1 MNPHCFLKII
11 PLLFIIIIS
20 KVTLAQTT
28 FSKDVEYSIPKHNSF
43 FNSTKTNILLKF
55 NDFIANDSLAIKSN
69 ITILDNNT
77 PVPYS
82 IIFPTDLKTVILNP
96 INPFTN
102 NVKVEVVVD
111 SNLKYSNYTS
121 IIGFSFWFNTISDNN
136 EIKSIKFFNEFPEYI
151 NTDNK
156 KSVTSIDTS
165 KNLINVF
172 DKQNAISVL
181 ANNGKATGYY
191 FISTIPINPSKQN
204 RLLILDGNGEIVF
217 EKLTN
222 GSVLD
227 FKKLNEST
235 YSYYNTDSKSYVLL
249 DSNFNFIKQIEA
261 GNGYMTDNHDIQYN
275 KYTKNYV
282 VMAYEFASVNMQDS
296 VVGGSLNSNVLGN
309 IIQEIDK
316 DNNVVFEWKTL
327 DYLPI
332 TAAKG
337 IDFLASNI
345 DYAHS
350 NAIEIDND
358 SNFLLSSRHLNEIE
372 KINSTN
378 GNLIWRFG
386 LNSSNNDFLFIGDTI
401 GFTYQHDIRRLP
413 NGNVTLFDN
422 GNLRQGNGQKYS
434 RALEYKLNET
444 KMTAELVWKY
454 RNSPDVY
461 TQFMGNVQRKENGN
475 TVIGWGGS
483 PVRTFT
489 EIDKKDSVIFEAYV
503 PQIYNYRAYNYDKS
517 TFASGNLI
525 DLKNPSELTYCNED
539 SIAVLNKLVS
549 VLIPSKIKDDVY
561 FTSSMFVNADTAFVF
576 VKSTNNFFAKSKTSI
591 NLKYTKLDQ
600 NDTLICKG
608 NVMLIRLN
616 EVCSNATYRW
626 SNNDSSKFIK
636 IKPDTTS
643 YYWVD
648 ITNGIFKRRD
658 SVLVQVSAIPILNV
672 LGTRTF
678 VQPYAVHTYSLPNNL
693 EYTYKW
699 FVNYGN
705 IIGGQ
710 EINNAIQIQ
719 MDSTKPTELNIT
731 IMNKYGCVSN
741 QFITINYIGAGSS
754 VNQANMQKQVMIYPN
769 PTNGILNITAP
780 ADFNYKIVDITGK
793 ECSSSSLKANSS
805 IDLSNMAPGLYTFIL
820 NINNETLIYKIQK
833 N

>member
-1 MNPHCFLKII
+1 MKSEFFLKII
-11 PLLFIIIIS
+11 PLLFIITICKGIY
-20 KVTLAQTT
+20 AQTV
-28 FSKDVEYSIPKHNSF
+28 FSNDVVYSIPKHNSF
-43 FNSTKTNILLKF
+43 YNSTNTNILLKF
-55 NDFIANDSLAIKSN
+55 NDTISKDTLAIKSN
-69 ITILDNNT
+69 IIILDNNI

-82 IIFPTDLKTVILNP
+82 IIFPADLKTIILNP

-102 NVKVEVVVD
+102 NVKVKVDVD
-111 SNLKYSNYTS
+111 SNLKYTNSSS
-121 IIGFSFWFNTISDNN
+121 ISGFSFWFYTISDNN
-136 EIKSIKFFNEFPEYI
+136 GIKTIKFSDEFPEYI

-156 KSVTSIDTS
+156 KSVTSLDTT
-165 KNLINVF
+165 KNLINIF
-172 DKQNAISVL
+172 KNQNAVNII

-191 FISTIPINPSKQN
+191 FISTITVNPSDQN
-204 RLLILDGNGEIVF
+204 RLLILNGNGEIVF

-227 FKKLNEST
+227 FKKLNET
-235 YSYYNTDSKSYVLL
+235 TFSYFNTNSKSYVLL
-249 DSNFNFIKQIEA
+249 DSNFNFIKKIEA
-261 GNGYMTDNHDIQYN
+261 GNGYITDNHDIQYN
-275 KYTKNYV
+275 KNTQNYV
-282 VMAYEFASVNMQDS
+282 VMAYEFATINMLDS
-296 VVGGSLNSNVLGN
+296 VVGGLTNAIVLGN

-316 DNNVVFEWKTL
+316 DNNVIFEWKTL
-327 DYLPI
+327 DYLPV

-337 IDFLASNI
+337 VDLLASNI
-345 DYAHS
+345 DYVHS

-372 KINSTN
+372 KINRTN

-386 LNSSNNDFLFIGDTI
+386 LNSSNNDFLFIGDII

-422 GNLRQGNGQKYS
+422 GNLRQGDGSKYS
-434 RALEYKLNET
+434 RVLEYKLNET
-444 KMTAELVWKY
+444 LMTAELVWQY

-489 EIDKKDSVIFEAYV
+489 EIDKKDNVLFEAYV
-503 PQIYNYRAYNYDKS
+503 PQIYNYRAFNYAKT

-525 DLKNPSELTYCNED
+525 DLKNPTELTYCNED
-539 SIAVLNKLVS
+539 SISVINKLAS
-549 VLIPSKIKDDVY
+549 VLIPSKIYENDKLTQTV
-561 FTSSMFVNADTAFVF
+561 VLNADTAFVY
-576 VKSTNNFFAKSKTSI
+576 VKSANNFFAKSQTKIDFNYS
-591 NLKYTKLDQ
+591 KLDQ
-600 NDTLICKG
+600 IDTLICIG
-608 NVMLIRLN
+608 NEMVIKLN
-616 EVCSNATYRW
+616 GACSNATYRW
-626 SNNDSSKFIK
+626 SNNDSSASIK

-648 ITNGIFKRRD
+648 IISGSFKRRD
-658 SVLVQVSAIPILNV
+658 SVLVQVSTIPFLNV
-672 LGTRTF
+672 LGSRTF
-678 VQPYAVHTYSLPNNL
+678 SQPYSVCTYSLPNNL

-699 FVNYGN
+699 VVNNGN

-719 MDSTKPTELNIT
+719 MDSTKNTQLNIAIT
-731 IMNKYGCVSN
+731 NKYGCVSN
-741 QFITINYIGAGSS
+741 QFIVINYLGGGSS
-754 VNQANMQKQVMIYPN
+754 VNQAKIQKQVMIYPN

-780 ADFNYKIVDITGK
+780 ADFNYKIIDITGK
-793 ECSSSSLKANSS
+793 ECSSSSLQANSS
-805 IDLSNMAPGLYTFIL
+805 IDLSNMAPGLYNFIL
-820 NINNETLIYKIQK
+820 NINNETLRYKIQK